1 MGEEQQQTAFE
12 HMRQERDRAIESAT
26 RWRRCYEVEAQQR
39 RKDTENLEQQVQRL
53 RAEVQQVMQIGSTA
67 AIPSP
72 SPALPPAKNDDH
84 GQVVRLLT
92 TEITKL
98 RQECE
103 RLSAA
108 LAQEKAEHEQTR
120 SNFITA
126 LGDVMQ
132 QGKLYTAPVSQ
143 SKRA

>member
-1 MGEEQQQTAFE
+1 MMEEQQQTVFE
-12 HMRQERDRAIESAT
+12 MMRQERDRAIESAT

-39 RKDTENLEQQVQRL
+39 RKDTENLEQQVHKL
-53 RAEVQQVMQIGSTA
+53 RAEVQQVMQVGATV
-67 AIPSP
+67 AIPKS
-72 SPALPPAKNDDH
+72 STILPPAKSDEH

-92 TEITKL
+92 AEITKL

-103 RLSAA
+103 RLTTA
-108 LAQEKAEHEQTR
+108 LAQEKLEHEQTR

-132 QGKLYTAPVSQ
+132 QGKVHTAPASQ
-143 SKRA
+143 SKRS